1 MKECA
6 MDADVVVGGFPDA
19 GYKQSARFDTLFA
32 ENVLDV
38 LLDVKNP
45 TFWDGA
51 IKITA
56 FSK

>member
-1 MKECA
+1 MPRLPRSISARK
-6 MDADVVVGGFPDA
+6 
-19 GYKQSARFDTLFA
+19 ARFDTLFA